1 MLRIYDSI
9 KFSQHFRPKL
19 RLNTWQMLR
28 ARCEMLAYWM
38 RRLPK
43 MLVWCRQ
50 TEQRL
55 TLLSL
60 VLFTVRRYNVKM
72 SIYIEDHTPL
82 GYPLDTIWYDSDP
95 FLINQETRRHTV
107 VLGNRTFSLAFIL
120 NHQAP
125 SQLEFTA
132 SENPMTIP
140 THRDQCMALMVP
152 TNDCG
157 HEYILYNLHIYIH
170 ISRMIVIT
178 ITNMYIYIHTL
189 IHT

>member
-9 KFSQHFRPKL
+9 KFSQHFCPKL

-60 VLFTVRRYNVKM
+60 VLFTVRKYNAKM

-82 GYPLDTIWYDSDP
+82 GLSTWYHLVWLGS
-95 FLINQETRRHTV
+95 FLINQETRRHIV

-125 SQLEFTA
+125 SQLVFTA

-157 HEYILYNLHIYIH
+157 HEYILYNLHIFTYQE
-170 ISRMIVIT
+170 
-178 ITNMYIYIHTL
+178 
-189 IHT
+189 